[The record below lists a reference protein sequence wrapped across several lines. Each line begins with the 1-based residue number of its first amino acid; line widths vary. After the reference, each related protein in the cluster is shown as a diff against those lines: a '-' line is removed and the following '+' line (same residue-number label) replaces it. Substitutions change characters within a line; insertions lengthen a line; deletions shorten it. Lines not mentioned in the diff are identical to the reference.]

1 MRKNIYVKDEFVIKA
16 LEEAINASELIEVAI
31 RYYLGLE
38 TKEYVEL
45 YKQAQEVN
53 NLLKRQKNKP

>member
-1 MRKNIYVKDEFVIKA
+1 MRKNIYVKDESVINA
-16 LEEAINASELIEVAI
+16 LEESNNASELIEVAI
-31 RYYLGLE
+31 RYYLGIE

-53 NLLKRQKNKP
+53 AMLKKSKK

>member
-1 MRKNIYVKDEFVIKA
+1 MRKNIYVKDEAVISA
-16 LEEAINASELIEVAI
+16 LEESNNASELIEVAV
-31 RYYLGLE
+31 RYYLGIE

-53 NLLKRQKNKP
+53 VMLKKSKK